1 MNTRPADIAPTQGV
15 NASSYEWILR
25 VGVIPENPSTPIEW
39 LTYPDITALQPNPT
53 DRTSDGST
61 YANKGQED
69 TSIIGE
75 SFNLTL
81 NGKVVKNQDGDLHP
95 ALALLVEAAN
105 AKLPGGNP
113 NRKVIAVQYYHYSI
127 AAMAWEYTAEVG
139 WTRANTGNADNEF
152 LSLTLSSKGDR
163 KVIANPAITPE
174 DPAVITGATPTGAT
188 AGAWIEVEGSGFFR
202 VSKVTVGGEDVVN
215 YQVTA
220 SSQVFL
226 QLPEGTAGSAPIV
239 ITTSAG
245 DSNSFEY
252 TRG

>member
-1 MNTRPADIAPTQGV
+1 MTRPADIAPTQGLT
-15 NASSYEWILR
+15 ASSYEWILE
-25 VGVIPENPSTPIEW
+25 VGVIPTTPGAPIDW

-75 SFNLTL
+75 SFNLSL
-81 NGKVVKNQDGDLHP
+81 NAKVVKNQDGDLHP

-113 NRKVIAVQYYHYSI
+113 ARKVIAARFYHYSI
-127 AAMAWEYTAEVG
+127 ASMAYQYTAEVS

-152 LSLTLSSKGDR
+152 LSLTLSAKGDR
-163 KVIANPAITPE
+163 RVIPNPALQPE
-174 DPAVITGATPTGAT
+174 VAPVITAVTPSGATEGT
-188 AGAWIEVEGSGFFR
+188 WISIEGTDLSR
-202 VSKVTVGGEDVVN
+202 VSAITVGGEAVVE
-215 YQVTA
+215 YQVSNSTL
-220 SSQVFL
+220 VFAKM
-226 QLPEGTAGSAPIV
+226 PAGTAGSAPV
-239 ITTSAG
+239 KVTTSG
-245 DSNSFEY
+245 GESNSFAY